1 MKPLICV
8 AGKNDNAV
16 SALRYVLDHYPD
28 HPVCCIPNAAD
39 PGEDSW
45 QPSLARRAAE
55 WGVRRAQLT
64 DLYEVE
70 DLVLLSLEFDT
81 LIKTGRFRSRRLF
94 NFHFSKL
101 PKYRGVFTSAH
112 PILNGETATA
122 VTLHLIDDGIDT
134 GDIIDSWDVEIG
146 FEDTVRDLYLKNVE
160 ATKKL
165 FLRNIAKLISG
176 DYVARRQPLEGASYY
191 SKKSIDYANLT
202 IDLKRSAA
210 EIHNQFRAFSF
221 REFQMARYGDWSIA
235 RTVPTSDRST
245 RKPGQ
250 LVEETEGYFRISSID
265 NDVVLFKDYYPV
277 LWMACESG
285 DMGAAWLALRHID
298 AVDLR
303 NPKGWT
309 ALIIAVFNGRMDIA
323 RLLLD
328 RGADPD
334 GVNYKGT
341 TVLMYALSRYEL
353 HRDRAPFEL
362 IAAHAQRFDA
372 TDHTGKSV
380 YDWIVE
386 KGLIDLL
393 DLLPTKAPLSPRRLA
408 ESR

>member
-28 HPVCCIPNAAD
+28 HEVCCIPNAAD
-39 PGEDSW
+39 AGEDSW

-55 WGVRRAQLT
+55 WGVRRAQLA

-165 FLRNIAKLISG
+165 FLRNIGQLIDG
-176 DYVARRQPLEGASYY
+176 TYVARRQALEGASYY
-191 SKKSIDYANLT
+191 SKTSIDYANLA
-202 IDLKRSAA
+202 IDLKKSAA

-221 REFQMARYGDWSIA
+221 REFQMARYGGWSIG
-235 RTVPTSDRST
+235 RTLPTAQRST

-250 LVEETEGYFRISSID
+250 LLEETETYFRISSID
-265 NDVVLFKDYYPV
+265 NDVVLFKDYYPM
-277 LWMACESG
+277 LWAACESG
-285 DMGAAWLALRHID
+285 DMGAAWLALRHTDTI
-298 AVDLR
+298 DLR

-309 ALIIAVFNGRMDIA
+309 GLIIAVFNGRMDVA

-334 GVNYKGT
+334 GTNYKGT

-353 HRDRAPFEL
+353 HGDRAPFDL
-362 IAAHAQRFDA
+362 IAAPAERLGA
-372 TDHTGKSV
+372 RDHHGKSIR
-380 YDWIVE
+380 DWIAD
-386 KGLIDLL
+386 KGLIELL
-393 DLLPTKAPLSPRRLA
+393 DLLPAETLVSPRRAA
-408 ESR
+408 ESG